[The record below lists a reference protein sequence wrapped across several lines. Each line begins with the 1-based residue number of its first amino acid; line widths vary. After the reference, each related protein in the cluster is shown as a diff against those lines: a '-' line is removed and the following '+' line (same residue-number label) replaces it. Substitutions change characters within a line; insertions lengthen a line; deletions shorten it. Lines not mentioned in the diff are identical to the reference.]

1 MRVLFGLFFFFFSY
15 FAIGHHTVPPIPTS
29 KPTLKICK
37 SLCEDSYQ
45 KEMKELKICHADG
58 LDCTD
63 YEQSI
68 NDNYASCFNACMP
81 TCAVGTT
88 LSSTASFGGG
98 GHVFCR
104 CPKRSPVSSIN
115 PGEPFSACSV
125 IVNHGEDCGQ
135 DPRLT
140 GGFITPKNIAKYD
153 ACIQRKRNSQAQS
166 EAAAQAQAQ
175 ADLANKIKAARQKSI
190 RECNNQTQSFIN
202 QCETLTA
209 QAPQNIDPTNT
220 GSLNQCNSLKR
231 LSKSVVSQVETQ
243 VKDCIDTHNN
253 VLINFC
259 PQKTEEQIGSAS
271 FGNKTIEVK
280 GSGDISENEVQLSQA
295 QRALSNLNTQS
306 SQLNREMRDIKR
318 QAEKCIAA
326 FKQDP
331 DNSKGGS
338 SWLGLAETAAQAFGS
353 LNEDTGGGATSD
365 EFGRGGGGG
374 SFSDA
379 AVPTPGFQ
387 GSGGPGFIETP
398 NNLNDDENVSFNGG
412 GDPKNPEVPGPR
424 EQAPTGN
431 PNNNPQGGGLGG
443 GGGRGFGNGSNG
455 SGSGSSAKKQK
466 KAGRRRNFSNS
477 KDRNL
482 LLGYKKVTRNGSA
495 FTFSSKDLKKYGR
508 DYMIKA
514 AKEARKNLRKKDTPL
529 LFKNGRFVI
538 DYLEMKESLAWK
550 RHNQRM
556 KNRMSGLF
564 NSQKEQKAK
573 EFHPCATFGE
583 CYSESRYNIFKLHHF
598 KIIRHLKPND

>member
-1 MRVLFGLFFFFFSY
+1 MRVLFGLFFFFFSH
-15 FAIGHHTVPPIPTS
+15 FAIGQVPPIPTP
-29 KPTLKICK
+29 KPTCK

-45 KEMKELKICHADG
+45 KEVAQLDICYVTG
-58 LDCTD
+58 GDCAN
-63 YEQSI
+63 EEKRVK
-68 NDNYASCFNACMP
+68 DNYASCFNACV
-81 TCAVGTT
+81 TCAAGTT
-88 LSSTASFGGG
+88 LSSAASLI

-104 CPKRSPVSSIN
+104 CPKGSSVSTIN
-115 PGEPFSACSV
+115 PGEPASACGRIQSGV
-125 IVNHGEDCGQ
+125 KSCGT
-135 DPRLT
+135 DPRL
-140 GGFITPKNIAKYD
+140 GGFSTPKSIADYD
-153 ACIQRKRNSQAQS
+153 ACVQGN
-166 EAAAQAQAQ
+166 AQAK
-175 ADLANKIKAARQKSI
+175 ADLAKKIEAARQKSI
-190 RECNNQTQSFIN
+190 SECNTQTQSFIN

-209 QAPQNIDPTNT
+209 QAPQNIDPTNA

-495 FTFSSKDLKKYGR
+495 LTFSSRDLKGYGR